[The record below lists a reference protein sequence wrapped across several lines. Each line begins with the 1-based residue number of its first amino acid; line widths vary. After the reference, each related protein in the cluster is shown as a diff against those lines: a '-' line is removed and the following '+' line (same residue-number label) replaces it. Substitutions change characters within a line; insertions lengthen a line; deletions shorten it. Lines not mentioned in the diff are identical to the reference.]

1 MHCTPTR
8 NNISLQIYER
18 NIVSQLKQQK
28 RERRSKT
35 KRGGDEWEAKWKE
48 KWPRRRKRESW
59 AKRCLGREMSRNFNF
74 KFLSLTFGRQWVDTC
89 LHLLSQPQ
97 LWGKRCNFCF
107 RAQWYLLLDLKV
119 VKRKFSW
126 FLPNCY
132 CARFLEGKKSHD
144 ALLPTREEEQES
156 VALKSETLK
165 PILMKYFPFSKYIFQ
180 ELPFS
185 RKRKK
190 LIVKIELWLNQ
201 VNHEKLSI

>member
-1 MHCTPTR
+1 MKGGAKPKGAATSGR
-8 NNISLQIYER
+8 QSGKKNGLGGER
-18 NIVSQLKQQK
+18 GRAGQK
-28 RERRSKT
+28 
-35 KRGGDEWEAKWKE
+35 D
-48 KWPRRRKRESW
+48 
-59 AKRCLGREMSRNFNF
+59 REMSRNFNF

-89 LHLLSQPQ
+89 LHFLSQPQ

-126 FLPNCY
+126 FLLNCY
-132 CARFLEGKKSHD
+132 CARFLDGKKSHD

-190 LIVKIELWLNQ
+190 IIVKIELWLNQ
-201 VNHEKLSI
+201 VKHEKLSI

>member
-1 MHCTPTR
+1 
-8 NNISLQIYER
+8 
-18 NIVSQLKQQK
+18 
-28 RERRSKT
+28 
-35 KRGGDEWEAKWKE
+35 
-48 KWPRRRKRESW
+48 
-59 AKRCLGREMSRNFNF
+59 MSRNFNF

-201 VNHEKLSI
+201 VNHEKLSIYVVYQTFEKVNLMKPKNDSDPWNSIATALESKD

>member
-1 MHCTPTR
+1 M
-8 NNISLQIYER
+8 L
-18 NIVSQLKQQK
+18 LK
-28 RERRSKT
+28 
-35 KRGGDEWEAKWKE
+35 
-48 KWPRRRKRESW
+48 
-59 AKRCLGREMSRNFNF
+59 
-74 KFLSLTFGRQWVDTC
+74 
-89 LHLLSQPQ
+89 LL
-97 LWGKRCNFCF
+97 
-107 RAQWYLLLDLKV
+107 AQWYLLLDLKV

-201 VNHEKLSI
+201 VNHEKLSIYVVYQTFEKVNLMKPKNDSDPWNSTATAIESKD